1 MKVFVVMNEIQ
12 KNIWEILNSQHVVLD
27 IVDFLKKVN
36 SNFYES
42 VSIGKKIIEGYERQ
56 LVCLD
61 LTSQI
66 NNKFAKMD
74 LVKRMCGLFDD
85 GYKCGDFNK
94 PFEYQEDQTISDE
107 KFLMVAKKIFE
118 FWRLHL
124 KDRNAIDRSDLISLC
139 VRNLVENGY
148 SGEYTFESVDFHD
161 SINVAFPEFCKVFC

>member
-12 KNIWEILNSQHVVLD
+12 KNIWEIAKSQHIVMD
-27 IVDFLKKVN
+27 IVDFLKKIN

-42 VSIGKKIIEGYERQ
+42 EFEKKKIIDNYERQ

-74 LVKRMCGLFDD
+74 LVKEMCELFDD
-85 GYKCGDFNK
+85 AYRCGDFNK
-94 PFEYQEDQTISDE
+94 PFDYQDGHTINRE

-124 KDRNAIDRSDLISLC
+124 KERNAVDRSDLISLC
-139 VRNLVENGY
+139 VKNSVENGY
-148 SGEYTFESVDFHD
+148 SYECNFESVDFHD
-161 SINVAFPEFCKVFC
+161 SVSVAFPELCKVFG